1 MFCVF
6 DWSDFVNNNM
16 PRKNFSDIESMD
28 ESLSAPQVPES
39 QEGDDTTK
47 LTATTTTIT
56 TTTVA
61 ENRSIFFEGPAG
73 PAGTSPAPFALFLIF
88 RALSV
93 YNCHVI

>member
-1 MFCVF
+1 
-6 DWSDFVNNNM
+6 M

-73 PAGTSPAPFALFLIF
+73 PQLALVPPPFALFLIF